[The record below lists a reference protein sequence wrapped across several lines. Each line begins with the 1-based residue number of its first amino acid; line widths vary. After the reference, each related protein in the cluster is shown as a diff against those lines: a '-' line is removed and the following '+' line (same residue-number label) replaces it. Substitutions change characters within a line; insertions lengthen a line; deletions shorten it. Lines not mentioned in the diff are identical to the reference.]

1 MMTKQEFIEQLTKL
15 LGDVPKADR
24 EEAIQYYEEYFEEA
38 GFGDTDNVLERVDNP
53 QKIACSIKKGLAQS
67 EDGEFDENGYH
78 DLDRENELMRN
89 SEVGKRRKDDGN
101 YYKDKKRKHKF
112 SFRNLDRS
120 QAILLAII
128 LCLTFPFWGGIAG
141 GLLGAAIGIVA
152 AFFGIVVAVIAVC
165 ISLLVAGVAVIVSGI
180 LVFPVT
186 PMAALICIGIGCILF
201 GIGMIAFAFMV
212 WGIKDVIPYF
222 WKLCKKLWR
231 RLFGEKK
238 EVIS

>member
-1 MMTKQEFIEQLTKL
+1 MTKQEFIEQLTRL
-15 LGDVPKADR
+15 LSDVPEADR
-24 EEAIQYYEEYFEEA
+24 QEAIQYYEEYFAEA
-38 GFGDTDNVLERVDNP
+38 GFAETEDVLEKVDTP
-53 QKIACSIKKGLAQS
+53 EKIARSIKKGLSQP
-67 EDGEFDENGYH
+67 EDGSFDENGYH

-89 SEVGKRRKDDGN
+89 SEVGNHRKDDGN
-101 YYKDKKRKHKF
+101 YYKEKKGKRKF

-120 QAILLAII
+120 QAILLIII
-128 LCLTFPFWGGIAG
+128 LCLTFPFWGGILG

-152 AFFGIVVAVIAVC
+152 AVFGIAVAAVAVS

-180 LVFPVT
+180 LVIPVA
-186 PMAALICIGIGCILF
+186 PMAAFICVGIGCILF
-201 GIGMIAFAFMV
+201 GIGLISLDFVV

-222 WKLCKKLWR
+222 WKLCKKLWK